1 MTFAGGE
8 KLRALLQEF
17 VDARLDVPELFARAG
32 KLLPAG
38 ADTSEE
44 ILELL
49 AEADLKLRLPAGR
62 GAFVRRL
69 EQFAA
74 GQSSYTELDLWCFS
88 LGQTEA
94 LAVDAAL
101 SANPEINLLRAVVD
115 WIEEWEDEAAR
126 PAPAELRE
134 FAQILGREA
143 DPLRCL
149 EQLEEAVARFGRD

>member
-32 KLLPAG
+32 PGLSAGAGGEKFAG

-88 LGQTEA
+88 LGQHQA
-94 LAVDAAL
+94 
-101 SANPEINLLRAVVD
+101 
-115 WIEEWEDEAAR
+115 
-126 PAPAELRE
+126 
-134 FAQILGREA
+134 
-143 DPLRCL
+143 
-149 EQLEEAVARFGRD
+149 

>member
-1 MTFAGGE
+1 MAFAGSE

-17 VDARLDVPELFARAG
+17 VDARLDVPELFARAA

-38 ADTSEE
+38 ADPSEE

-49 AEADLKLRLPAGR
+49 AEADLKLRLPPGR
-62 GAFVRRL
+62 QTFVRRL

-74 GQSSYTELDLWCFS
+74 GESSYTELDLWCFS
-88 LGQTEA
+88 LGQTKA
-94 LAVDAAL
+94 LAIDAAL
-101 SANPEINLLRAVVD
+101 SVDPEINLLRAVVD

-126 PAPAELRE
+126 PAPGELRE

-149 EQLEEAVARFGRD
+149 EQLEEAVAHFGRD

>member
-8 KLRALLQEF
+8 KLRALLQGF

-74 GQSSYTELDLWCFS
+74 GQSSYTEL
-88 LGQTEA
+88 
-94 LAVDAAL
+94 AL
-101 SANPEINLLRAVVD
+101 SVDPEINLLRAVVD
-115 WIEEWEDEAAR
+115 WIEEWEDEQAR

-134 FAQILGREA
+134 FANILGREA